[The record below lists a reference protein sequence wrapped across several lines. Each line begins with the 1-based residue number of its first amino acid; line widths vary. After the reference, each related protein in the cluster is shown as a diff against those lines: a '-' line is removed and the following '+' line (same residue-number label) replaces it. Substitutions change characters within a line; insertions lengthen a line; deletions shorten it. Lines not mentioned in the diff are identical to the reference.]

1 MIDIYN
7 VKVQFDSQYNAGVKH
22 SLNVYTLKNYVW
34 WDIYVK
40 FKQILA
46 LCPCFHLKLSTFS
59 FCLLGLHFC
68 DLVMLNL

>member
-22 SLNVYTLKNYVW
+22 SLNVYTLKNYAW

-40 FKQILA
+40 F
-46 LCPCFHLKLSTFS
+46 
-59 FCLLGLHFC
+59 
-68 DLVMLNL
+68 